1 VASVRADLVFRPP
14 LIVRRG
20 SMAQSGDEPPWLAGR
35 VVRQVRS
42 PPPRAS
48 RRDDRRLTAAS
59 SKTAHRGR
67 IAIGTRRD
75 LAAQHHSTL
84 ADMTPGVGPPAGRP
98 NPAGTTAPLPPGRPA
113 ATAIGSIDT
122 SYPWHCGKQ
131 YTIGQ
136 PAVGTLAAGNGAA
149 RPGRQRCR
157 RAAEGT
163 AGPAWRQS
171 TRPPLGL
178 VIQESERVVH
188 RKPGYPGRCPR
199 PMMMR
204 LHALRI
210 SPRVVTQD

>member
-1 VASVRADLVFRPP
+1 VIVRPAPRPPVLVRCGVGPGRPGFRPP
-14 LIVRRG
+14 LIVRQAL
-20 SMAQSGDEPPWLAGR
+20 MAQSGDEPPWLAGR

-42 PPPRAS
+42 PPRAS

-75 LAAQHHSTL
+75 PAAWCYSTL
-84 ADMTPGVGPPAGRP
+84 ADMTPGDGPPAGRP

-122 SYPWHCGKQ
+122 SYLWLCGKQ

-163 AGPAWRQS
+163 AGPAWRPS
-171 TRPPLGL
+171 TGPRPGL
-178 VIQESERVVH
+178 VIQESERVV
-188 RKPGYPGRCPR
+188 RR
-199 PMMMR
+199 
-204 LHALRI
+204 
-210 SPRVVTQD
+210 